1 MIHCQECGEQ
11 ISEDAPTC
19 PKCGKPNLSVEKGLS
34 TGLVIGI
41 VFIPFIFSWFTLK
54 KGISTKARVISFL
67 WMFIALGIG
76 AGGQSGNPA
85 KQSASSASSASSES
99 SASSTKVE
107 ILEVTPSALFRAY
120 EQNEIKADNAYKDR
134 YVKMTGRID
143 DIGKDLMDNMY
154 VTLAASEFF
163 GIQVYFND
171 EDSSEV
177 ANLNKGGTITVVCM
191 VEGLMGNVMCEDAAL
206 K

>member
-1 MIHCQECGEQ
+1 M
-11 ISEDAPTC
+11 
-19 PKCGKPNLSVEKGLS
+19 
-34 TGLVIGI
+34 
-41 VFIPFIFSWFTLK
+41 
-54 KGISTKARVISFL
+54 
-67 WMFIALGIG
+67 
-76 AGGQSGNPA
+76 
-85 KQSASSASSASSES
+85 
-99 SASSTKVE
+99 E